1 LGEDF
6 AESGTQEKHHFANY
20 ERDGESGLDYAI
32 NRSHSKDLG
41 RFQQADPYKPAGGGA
56 DPQSWNRYAYSR
68 SNPIDFCDPSGLN
81 LVNLG
86 SISVSAGSDWISM
99 SADSPGF
106 ALMWNSLFGGSG
118 GSTAAGSDTSSGTTD
133 PVVDKQA
140 EQRKKEDK
148 AAEKA
153 SELLKKKECGDYI
166 SSLIQK
172 TSMVALDPG
181 KGQIGPLTNR
191 DFGLMPPIPTM
202 L

>member
-1 LGEDF
+1 
-6 AESGTQEKHHFANY
+6 
-20 ERDGESGLDYAI
+20 
-32 NRSHSKDLG
+32 
-41 RFQQADPYKPAGGGA
+41 
-56 DPQSWNRYAYSR
+56 
-68 SNPIDFCDPSGLN
+68 
-81 LVNLG
+81 
-86 SISVSAGSDWISM
+86 M

-153 SELLKKKECGDYI
+153 SELLKKRSVAI
-166 SSLIQK
+166 IFRVSSKRRAWSLWIQGK
-172 TSMVALDPG
+172 VKSAL
-181 KGQIGPLTNR
+181 LHR